1 MEILDDNPDGESVDT
16 PVKPG
21 TIRVILADSQA
32 IYRVGIRKVFALEDD
47 IRVVAQADSL
57 ENLRA
62 AIERY
67 PTDIVLLEGSMLAGT
82 ANVIPELLRLAPD
95 VKLIVQAVA
104 ADENHTVELYRRG
117 VRGIVSRSISPD
129 LLVRCVRRIAAGE
142 TWIDNQSVNWVI
154 EAYRAQAAAL
164 VSPRNQ
170 PRLSPKEMSIITCIT
185 QGKRNKEIAFQLG
198 TTEQV
203 IKNYLRKI
211 YDKLGVQTGWSW
223 PSIACTTRS
232 SRRSWM
238 RRRWRRRS
246 SPHSFA
252 GTRSSPQ
259 DSAESPAIAA
269 LFGLARASAQDWRAS
284 SSNRIISASSAPLEM
299 PEQLHRD
306 ALNHWIHGAQQI
318 QPGIGDLRPNHA
330 PILPVA
336 MLADQLEAFSRASK
350 RVMSG
355 SAAIMRRRWPRR

>member
-1 MEILDDNPDGESVDT
+1 MEVLDDNPEGESIDT

-67 PTDIVLLEGSMLAGT
+67 PTDIVLLEGGMLAGT
-82 ANVIPELLRLAPD
+82 ANAIPELLRMAPD
-95 VKLIVQAVA
+95 VKLIVQAVSS
-104 ADENHTVELYRRG
+104 DENHTVELYRRG

-154 EAYRAQAAAL
+154 DAYRAQAAAL

-170 PRLSPKEMSIITCIT
+170 PRLSPK
-185 QGKRNKEIAFQLG
+185 LG

-211 YDKLGVQTGWSW
+211 YDKLGVSDRLELALYCLHNKIIQTELDEE
-223 PSIACTTRS
+223 TV
-232 SRRSWM
+232 
-238 RRRWRRRS
+238 
-246 SPHSFA
+246 
-252 GTRSSPQ
+252 
-259 DSAESPAIAA
+259 
-269 LFGLARASAQDWRAS
+269 AQKIVTS
-284 SSNRIISASSAPLEM
+284 
-299 PEQLHRD
+299 
-306 ALNHWIHGAQQI
+306 
-318 QPGIGDLRPNHA
+318 
-330 PILPVA
+330 
-336 MLADQLEAFSRASK
+336 
-350 RVMSG
+350 
-355 SAAIMRRRWPRR
+355 

>member
-1 MEILDDNPDGESVDT
+1 MDFVNDSSEGENVESQA
-16 PVKPG
+16 KPEA
-21 TIRVILADSQA
+21 IRIILADSQA

-47 IRVVAQADSL
+47 LRVVAQADSL

-67 PTDIVLLEGSMLAGT
+67 PTDIVLLEGSLLAGT
-82 ANVIPELLRLAPD
+82 ANAIPELLRLAPE

-104 ADENHTVELYRRG
+104 ADESYTVELYRRG
-117 VRGIVSRSISPD
+117 VRGIISRSISPD

-170 PRLSPKEMSIITCIT
+170 PRLSPKELSIITCIT

-211 YDKLGVQTGWSW
+211 YDKLGVSD
-223 PSIACTTRS
+223 RL
-232 SRRSWM
+232 
-238 RRRWRRRS
+238 
-246 SPHSFA
+246 
-252 GTRSSPQ
+252 
-259 DSAESPAIAA
+259 ELA
-269 LFGLARASAQDWRAS
+269 LYCLHNKLIQADVDENDLAQK
-284 SSNRIISASSAPLEM
+284 
-299 PEQLHRD
+299 
-306 ALNHWIHGAQQI
+306 
-318 QPGIGDLRPNHA
+318 
-330 PILPVA
+330 V
-336 MLADQLEAFSRASK
+336 
-350 RVMSG
+350 V
-355 SAAIMRRRWPRR
+355 